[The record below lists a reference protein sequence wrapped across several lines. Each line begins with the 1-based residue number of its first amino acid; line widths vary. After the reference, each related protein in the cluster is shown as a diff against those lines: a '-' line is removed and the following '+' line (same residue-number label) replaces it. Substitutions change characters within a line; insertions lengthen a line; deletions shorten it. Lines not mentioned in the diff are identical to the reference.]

1 MSMLTALKES
11 LPIYVKL
18 STSCRIWSFLFWSLR
33 MYLPRVGL
41 EHDIG
46 LSSADVEVLIVA
58 RLNKPL
64 HADLYDILDVREK
77 AVASDEDVLDDC
89 LLRLHV
95 CLQSSWFYN
104 ILSVPYLKWIP
115 WSVFWKAS
123 VGTAMNNMWRMWTP
137 KRTLVSQYL
146 WFAFVHY
153 MAHHADLDIKIQL
166 TGGSFLCQ
174 CHSTV
179 CRRHTCRGDLC
190 KRFLSPV
197 R

>member
-1 MSMLTALKES
+1 
-11 LPIYVKL
+11 
-18 STSCRIWSFLFWSLR
+18 

-115 WSVFWKAS
+115 
-123 VGTAMNNMWRMWTP
+123 
-137 KRTLVSQYL
+137 
-146 WFAFVHY
+146 
-153 MAHHADLDIKIQL
+153 
-166 TGGSFLCQ
+166 
-174 CHSTV
+174 
-179 CRRHTCRGDLC
+179 
-190 KRFLSPV
+190 
-197 R
+197 